1 MARKGKM
8 NKTDDREAIIH
19 EIMPYIKYTA
29 YRYQWKLPPQMTV
42 DDLISAGTIGLL
54 DAIDKYDAEKNAKL
68 KTYAEFRIRG
78 AMLDEIRANDWAPK
92 TLRKKM
98 NDIRAAYSEVEA
110 TEGRHAS
117 EDEIAEKLGITLSE
131 MHNTLQQGNNSVM
144 MSIEEMG
151 ELRASLGD
159 SDVDAYDF
167 LTDPEETT
175 PLEMIEEKELRNHLA
190 SLINSLEEKERLV
203 VTLYYYEELTFKE
216 IGSILGLTE
225 SRICQIHSRSLAKME
240 SSGRELVAAA

>member
-1 MARKGKM
+1 MARKTK
-8 NKTDDREAIIH
+8 KVDDREAIIN

-54 DAIDKYDAEKNAKL
+54 DAIDKYDPSKNAKL

-98 NDIRAAYSEVEA
+98 NDIRAAYTEVESI
-110 TEGRHAS
+110 EGRQAS
-117 EDEIAEKLGITLSE
+117 DDEVAEKLGITLGELYS
-131 MHNTLQQGNNSVM
+131 TLQQGSCSVM

-151 ELRASLGD
+151 EVRASLGD
-159 SDVDAYDF
+159 CDVDAYDF
-167 LTDPEETT
+167 ISDPDEIT
-175 PLEMIEEKELRNHLA
+175 PLEMIEKKQLQNHLA

-203 VTLYYYEELTFKE
+203 VALYYYEELTFKE
-216 IGSILGLTE
+216 IGNILGLTE
-225 SRICQIHSRSLAKME
+225 SRICQIHSRALSKME
-240 SSGRELVAAA
+240 ACGRETVLAA